1 MNKKNDFKTFFKN
14 SGVNGIRNVTL
25 AYAFKAD
32 STTFDA
38 LSERYGI
45 TRRSVRHCIEHC
57 IINCLVDYDTAM
69 QVKEKSHRNQMKHL
83 KKDSVRTTS
92 DKYYDGILR
101 KRLTYV
107 KNLPDEKVIE
117 VANLYMANP
126 NTPCKELAKS
136 LKLSAKEVNIILIKA
151 IGNTLIDEGV
161 IRNLYA
167 ISLMKSKSIQDFNP
181 RYEFLKKLEDFRK
194 VNVSKRKVS

>member
-1 MNKKNDFKTFFKN
+1 MNKKNNFKTFFKN

-25 AYAFKAD
+25 AYAFEAD
-32 STTFDA
+32 STTFDV

-69 QVKEKSHRNQMKHL
+69 HVKEKSHRNQMKHM

-92 DKYYDGILR
+92 DKFYEKLFG

-117 VANLYMANP
+117 VAYLYMANP
-126 NTPCKELAKS
+126 NMSCKELAKE
-136 LKLSAKEVNIILIKA
+136 LNLSSKEVNILLIKA
-151 IGNTLIDEGV
+151 ISNNLIEEGV
-161 IRNLYA
+161 IRYIYA
-167 ISLMKSKSIQDFNP
+167 ITLKKSKSILEFNS
-181 RYEFLKKLEDFRK
+181 RYDKLKKLEDFRK
-194 VNVSKRKVS
+194 TNV

>member
-1 MNKKNDFKTFFKN
+1 MNKKNNFKTFFKN

-25 AYAFKAD
+25 AYAFEAD
-32 STTFDA
+32 STTFDV

-45 TRRSVRHCIEHC
+45 TIRSVRHCIEHC

-69 QVKEKSHRNQMKHL
+69 HVKEKSHRNQMKHM

-92 DKYYDGILR
+92 DKYYDKVFG

-117 VANLYMANP
+117 VAYLYMANP
-126 NTPCKELAKS
+126 NMSCKELAKE
-136 LKLSAKEVNIILIKA
+136 LNLSSKEVNILLIKA
-151 IGNTLIDEGV
+151 ISDNLIEEGV
-161 IRNLYA
+161 IRYIYA
-167 ISLMKSKSIQDFNP
+167 ITLKKSKSILEFNS
-181 RYEFLKKLEDFRK
+181 RYDKLKKLEDFRK
-194 VNVSKRKVS
+194 TNVSKRKVS

>member
-25 AYAFKAD
+25 AYAFEAD
-32 STTFDA
+32 STTFDV

-69 QVKEKSHRNQMKHL
+69 HVKEKSHRNQMKHM

-92 DKYYDGILR
+92 DKFYEKLFG

-117 VANLYMANP
+117 VAYLYMANP
-126 NTPCKELAKS
+126 NMSCKELAKE
-136 LKLSAKEVNIILIKA
+136 LNLSSKEVNILLIKA
-151 IGNTLIDEGV
+151 ISNNLIEEGV
-161 IRNLYA
+161 IRYIYA
-167 ISLMKSKSIQDFNP
+167 ITLKKSKSILEFNS
-181 RYEFLKKLEDFRK
+181 RYDKLKKLEDFRK
-194 VNVSKRKVS
+194 TNV